1 MKAPP
6 TLESARLATIG
17 RSPKIWGLIAVVF
30 VLTCFYYTVALTAPT
45 IYDSFPWIRLFIA
58 FEFSHRLNGSLFYIP
73 FLYAAVA
80 FRSRGTLAIWLIC
93 MAIIMPHVVDYSLDG
108 SGLLTNVV
116 VLSIPAFV
124 IAIVNTEAIWREKER
139 KALGERELERQRY
152 IAQIFEAQE
161 AERKRI
167 SQELHDDT
175 IQTMVVIANSIQ
187 SVVLDGGSEV
197 SHRARMQLER
207 IQYLALHTTEE
218 LRRLCLDLRPSI
230 LDNLGLVPAVRWLLD
245 RFDEDGSLSGQIVVT
260 GEERKLSPDVEV
272 LVFRFCQE
280 ALNNA
285 RQHAEATQVIV
296 SLEFG
301 LETIKTTVQDNGKGF
316 RVPVNIGGLATEGKL
331 GLVGMQERARLVNGQ
346 FHIDSWPRRGTVVSL
361 SIGA

>member
-1 MKAPP
+1 MFA
-6 TLESARLATIG
+6 LTI
-17 RSPKIWGLIAVVF
+17 
-30 VLTCFYYTVALTAPT
+30 FYYTVAGTAPA

-80 FRSRGTLAIWLIC
+80 YRSRGTLAIWATC

-108 SGLLTNVV
+108 SGLVTNVV
-116 VLSIPAFV
+116 VFSIPAFIILV
-124 IAIVNTEAIWREKER
+124 VNTEAIWREKER
-139 KALGERELERQRY
+139 GVLIERELERQRY

-187 SVVLDGGSEV
+187 SVVTDEESEV
-197 SHRARMQLER
+197 SHRTRMQLER

-218 LRRLCLDLRPSI
+218 LRRLCLDLRPSV

-260 GEERKLSPDVEV
+260 GEQRKLSPDVEV
-272 LVFRFCQE
+272 LVFRFFQE

-285 RQHAEATQVIV
+285 RQHAQATQVIV

-301 LETIKTTVQDNGKGF
+301 HEAIKTTVHDNGKGF
-316 RVPVNIGGLATEGKL
+316 RVPGNIGGFAAEGKL

-346 FHIDSWPRRGTVVSL
+346 FHIDSWPGRGTMVSL
-361 SIGA
+361 SSGG

>member
-1 MKAPP
+1 MFA
-6 TLESARLATIG
+6 LTI
-17 RSPKIWGLIAVVF
+17 
-30 VLTCFYYTVALTAPT
+30 FYYTVAGTAPA

-80 FRSRGTLAIWLIC
+80 YRSRGTLAIWATC

-108 SGLLTNVV
+108 SGLVTNVV
-116 VLSIPAFV
+116 VLSIPAFIILV
-124 IAIVNTEAIWREKER
+124 VNTEAIWREKER
-139 KALGERELERQRY
+139 GVLIERELERQRY

-187 SVVLDGGSEV
+187 SVVTDEESEV
-197 SHRARMQLER
+197 SHRTRMQLER

-218 LRRLCLDLRPSI
+218 LRRLCLDLRPSV

-260 GEERKLSPDVEV
+260 GEQRKLSPDVEV
-272 LVFRFCQE
+272 LVFRFFQE

-285 RQHAEATQVIV
+285 RQHAQATQVIV

-301 LETIKTTVQDNGKGF
+301 HEAIKTTVHDNGKGF
-316 RVPVNIGGLATEGKL
+316 RVPGNIGGFAAEGKL

-346 FHIDSWPRRGTVVSL
+346 FHIDSWPGRGTMVSL
-361 SIGA
+361 SIGV